1 MPVTQPPVAVSTPRP
16 TISNAPTFKSV
27 VAESREDSRLIA
39 YLANWQAC
47 PTDDMLDAYTHIVIA
62 FSVSY
67 TWSAAKN
74 NCDTSCSVSAPPTC
88 GNQVRQDLIDKW
100 RGQGKKV
107 VLSFGGAGMG
117 GSWPGDNNN
126 CWDYCFGKEDE
137 VSTQLVSIVQSQN
150 LDGID
155 LDYGKISHGVMTLDD
170 SDLTFN
176 SRLEYCYD
184 TEGAQSGR
192 CTAKDTSLFPT
203 DASFDTAAQNFL
215 TGITSNLRQKMD
227 ALGDNYELTH
237 APMDSDLVSTS
248 KYYQILKDQNEN
260 LDYLMP
266 QFYK

>member
-1 MPVTQPPVAVSTPRP
+1 MNALTRILRNLSHIHRHLCCSAEVKISTDCGSSTPFPTKQPSVPVTQPPVAVSTPRP

-39 YLANWQAC
+39 YLANWEAC

-62 FSVSY
+62 FAVSY

-126 CWDYCFGKEDE
+126 CWDYCFGKEGD

-155 LDYGKISHGVMTLDD
+155 LDYGENTHTQ
-170 SDLTFN
+170 SDF
-176 SRLEYCYD
+176 
-184 TEGAQSGR
+184 GR
-192 CTAKDTSLFPT
+192 
-203 DASFDTAAQNFL
+203 
-215 TGITSNLRQKMD
+215 
-227 ALGDNYELTH
+227 
-237 APMDSDLVSTS
+237 
-248 KYYQILKDQNEN
+248 
-260 LDYLMP
+260 
-266 QFYK
+266 